1 MASETVP
8 APLIVAPT
16 YRFDGDDG
24 SWSTFAITVGS
35 PPQEFRVLPATV
47 GEEVLV
53 PVVEGCL
60 GPLTNV
66 SNCGDLRGAN
76 VFQDQSSRGFQRNDS
91 TTWNELPRDPYV
103 LGDAQNLYGD
113 VNTGLYG
120 LDTVALGD
128 GARGG
133 YGVPLQKQTVAGMD
147 QQDFWLGTLGLGTS
161 SANFSSDTVPSL
173 MVALKNQSMIPS
185 LSYGYTAGRSYAR
198 PRLPGSLIIGGY
210 DQAHLSFTP
219 PPVNVPINRAVSQ
232 SLQLGVQSITVSGAL
247 GGSTQQ
253 LLSAPLTA
261 YIDSS
266 VSQMWLPG
274 ETCAFFADAFG
285 LTYTGDSNYYVVNQT
300 MHDQLKASSPSLT
313 FAVGTLGG
321 NTVNIEFPWAAF
333 DHNLTTPLSDPP
345 YPYFPLRQA
354 ANESQYT
361 LGRVF
366 LQEAYIVANW
376 DNATLTV
383 GQATSQNGSVLPLLA
398 PAGTAPT
405 TPGPST
411 SPAPP
416 TQHTGLATGTI
427 AGIVIV
433 IVAILAAGLG
443 YWVFRRR
450 RRQPAAKADHD
461 FGIVEAAD
469 PEPQSGISHEYY
481 PPEKDDAD
489 KAPYAPWVQVSEV
502 NQRPASYPRS
512 TSELDNLQQIHEME
526 GPVHVLDRELMST
539 PVFELEGQHAESELD
554 VSDRHGHAVSNTK
567 QATTRK
573 APPSSRL
580 GSGSS
585 EPTRISGGEELFAT
599 PMSEEPPPLPQVDT
613 NTVSSARSSDNPLS
627 SLRSSELMS
636 LRSSGGPLLTPRAS
650 GDWPAHLNKWP
661 EESTLDTEDQRP
673 TVEEVAIA
681 VPVTPVKGRDVRL
694 SNVRTNETFGVRS
707 TGFHVLGPTAGTE
720 SRSSMETAREEP
732 LNESDSAS
740 QHSWKKGDEGVP
752 PP

>member
-1 MASETVP
+1 
-8 APLIVAPT
+8 
-16 YRFDGDDG
+16 
-24 SWSTFAITVGS
+24 
-35 PPQEFRVLPATV
+35 
-47 GEEVLV
+47 
-53 PVVEGCL
+53 
-60 GPLTNV
+60 
-66 SNCGDLRGAN
+66 
-76 VFQDQSSRGFQRNDS
+76 
-91 TTWNELPRDPYV
+91 
-103 LGDAQNLYGD
+103 
-113 VNTGLYG
+113 
-120 LDTVALGD
+120 
-128 GARGG
+128 
-133 YGVPLQKQTVAGMD
+133 
-147 QQDFWLGTLGLGTS
+147 
-161 SANFSSDTVPSL
+161 
-173 MVALKNQSMIPS
+173 
-185 LSYGYTAGRSYAR
+185 
-198 PRLPGSLIIGGY
+198 
-210 DQAHLSFTP
+210 
-219 PPVNVPINRAVSQ
+219 
-232 SLQLGVQSITVSGAL
+232 
-247 GGSTQQ
+247 
-253 LLSAPLTA
+253 
-261 YIDSS
+261 
-266 VSQMWLPG
+266 
-274 ETCAFFADAFG
+274 
-285 LTYTGDSNYYVVNQT
+285 

-354 ANESQYT
+354 ANESKYT

-398 PAGTAPT
+398 PAETVPT

-411 SPAPP
+411 SPAPS
-416 TQHTGLATGTI
+416 TQHTGLATGAI

-450 RRQPAAKADHD
+450 RRQPAAKSDHEI
-461 FGIVEAAD
+461 GIVEAAD
-469 PEPQSGISHEYY
+469 LEPQSGISHEYY
-481 PPEKDDAD
+481 PPEKDDED
-489 KAPYAPWVQVSEV
+489 KAPYIPRVQVSEV
-502 NQRPASYPRS
+502 NQRPALHARS
-512 TSELDNLQQIHEME
+512 TSELDSLQQIHEME

-539 PVFELEGQHAESELD
+539 PVFELEGQHAGSELD
-554 VSDRHGHAVSNTK
+554 VSDHHGHAVSNTK
-567 QATTRK
+567 QATIRK

-585 EPTRISGGEELFAT
+585 EPARVSGGEELFAT

-636 LRSSGGPLLTPRAS
+636 LRSSGGPLLTPRVS
-650 GDWPAHLNKWP
+650 GDWPANLNKWP

-673 TVEEVAIA
+673 TVEEVAVA

-720 SRSSMETAREEP
+720 SRSSMETARGEP
-732 LNESDSAS
+732 LNESDAAS